1 MYLSIIIPVFN
12 EKDNIGILVKEIYDK
27 LHNIKFEI
35 IIVDDNSTDGTIEV
49 LKNLEK
55 NYRDL
60 RFIVRENLRRDL
72 SKSCQEGFE
81 NSKYENIL
89 VMDGDLQH
97 DPAYIPQMI
106 NELNKNNC
114 DIVIGARDLFT
125 NRIEHLSFTRQL
137 ASKILINFVNFL
149 FRKKTIDPMS
159 GYFIFKKRIYDD
171 NKNLLFFK
179 GYKILIDLIYSNK
192 QNLNVR
198 DIIINFRYRR
208 IGVSK
213 MNYKI
218 LIIILIFFIRTI
230 WLRYFKLI

>member
-1 MYLSIIIPVFN
+1 MYLSIIVPVFN
-12 EKDNIGILVKEIYDK
+12 EKDNISILVKEIYEK

-55 NYRDL
+55 NYKDL
-60 RFIVRENLRRDL
+60 RFIVRENLLRDL

-97 DPAYIPQMI
+97 DPIYIPQMM

-114 DIVIGARDLFT
+114 DIVVGARDLFT

-149 FRKKTIDPMS
+149 FKKKTIDPMS
-159 GYFIFKKRIYDD
+159 GYFIFKKRIYDN
-171 NKNLLFFK
+171 NKNFLFFK

-192 QNLNVR
+192 QNLTVR

-208 IGVSK
+208 GGVSK
-213 MNYKI
+213 MNYKV

>member
-1 MYLSIIIPVFN
+1 MYLTIIVPVFN
-12 EKDNIGILVKEIYDK
+12 EKDNISILVKEIYEK
-27 LHNIKFEI
+27 LYNIKFEI
-35 IIVDDNSTDGTIEV
+35 IVVDDNSTDGTIEV
-49 LKNLEK
+49 LKNLK
-55 NYRDL
+55 NKYKDL
-60 RFIVRENLRRDL
+60 KFIIRENLQKDL

-97 DPAYIPQMI
+97 DPFYIPQMMK
-106 NELNKNNC
+106 ELNKNNC
-114 DIVIGARDLFT
+114 DIVVGARDLFT

-149 FRKKTIDPMS
+149 FKKKTIDPMS
-159 GYFIFKKRIYDD
+159 GYFIFKKRIYDN
-171 NKNLLFFK
+171 NKNFLFFK

-192 QNLNVR
+192 QNLTVR

-208 IGVSK
+208 GGVSK
-213 MNYKI
+213 MNYKV